1 MSEKTTDKMKR
12 DFIVKWIY
20 DDLRD
25 CNWEDWWDSLRKGC
39 MGFRLEEE
47 FGFVDSEEKE
57 KLWER
62 IFTNP
67 FIQELEELI
76 YRPIDYHRCPKCNS
90 VVHNSLL
97 RCFGEERLRDI

>member
-1 MSEKTTDKMKR
+1 
-12 DFIVKWIY
+12 
-20 DDLRD
+20 
-25 CNWEDWWDSLRKGC
+25 

-67 FIQELEELI
+67 FTQELEKFLI
-76 YRPIDYHRCPKCNS
+76 NYTPPI
-90 VVHNSLL
+90 
-97 RCFGEERLRDI
+97 

>member
-1 MSEKTTDKMKR
+1 MSEKTTDKMKI
-12 DFIVKWIY
+12 DFILKWIY
-20 DDLRD
+20 EDLTICCWDDWR
-25 CNWEDWWDSLRKGC
+25 DSLRKGC

-67 FIQELEELI
+67 FTQELEKFLI
-76 YRPIDYHRCPKCNS
+76 NYTPPI
-90 VVHNSLL
+90 
-97 RCFGEERLRDI
+97 